1 MITGDT
7 MDNEIQT
14 ELNVGLS
21 EEEKEDL
28 EKLIK
33 EFKSEQFVSISG
45 ITLEDI
51 QDQVRSMGERLA
63 QLSEMLLKFDTR
75 LKSLYTI
82 LRLSYQKSEEMN
94 ERIDAVIKSIT
105 GMKNI

>member
-1 MITGDT
+1 
-7 MDNEIQT
+7 MDNQIPT

-33 EFKSEQFVSISG
+33 EFKSDQPGSISD
-45 ITLEDI
+45 ITLEDVQGQI
-51 QDQVRSMGERLA
+51 KSMGERLA
-63 QLSEMLLKFDTR
+63 QLSEMLLQSDTR
-75 LKSLYTI
+75 LKSLYKI
-82 LRLSYQKSEEMN
+82 LRLSYQKSEDMN
-94 ERIDAVIKSIT
+94 ERIDAIIKSIT

>member
-7 MDNEIQT
+7 MDNQIPT

-33 EFKSEQFVSISG
+33 EFKSEQPGSISD
-45 ITLEDI
+45 ITLEDVQGQI
-51 QDQVRSMGERLA
+51 KSMGERLA
-63 QLSEMLLKFDTR
+63 QLSEMLLQSDTR
-75 LKSLYTI
+75 LKSLYKI
-82 LRLSYQKSEEMN
+82 LRLSYQKSEDMN
-94 ERIDAVIKSIT
+94 ERIDAIIKSIT

>member
-1 MITGDT
+1 MIIGDI

-14 ELNVGLS
+14 ELNVGFS

-28 EKLIK
+28 ERLIT
-33 EFKSEQFVSISG
+33 EFKGKQSLSISG
-45 ITLEDI
+45 MTLEDV
-51 QDQVRSMGERLA
+51 QNRVRSMGEHFA

-82 LRLSYQKSEEMN
+82 SRLSYQKSEDMN
-94 ERIDAVIKSIT
+94 ERIDAIIKSIR

>member
-7 MDNEIQT
+7 MDNQIQT

-33 EFKSEQFVSISG
+33 EFKSEQPVSISD
-45 ITLEDI
+45 ITLEDVQGQI
-51 QDQVRSMGERLA
+51 RSMGERLA
-63 QLSEMLLKFDTR
+63 QLSEMLLQSDTR

-82 LRLSYQKSEEMN
+82 LRLSYQKSEDMN
-94 ERIDAVIKSIT
+94 ERIDAIIKSIT

>member
-1 MITGDT
+1 LITGDT
-7 MDNEIQT
+7 MDNQIPT

-33 EFKSEQFVSISG
+33 EFKSEQPVSISD
-45 ITLEDI
+45 ITLEDVQGQI
-51 QDQVRSMGERLA
+51 RSMGERLA
-63 QLSEMLLKFDTR
+63 QLSEMLLQSDTR

-82 LRLSYQKSEEMN
+82 LRLSYQKSEDMN
-94 ERIDAVIKSIT
+94 ERIDAIIKSIT

>member
-7 MDNEIQT
+7 MDNQIPT

-33 EFKSEQFVSISG
+33 EFKSEQPVSISG
-45 ITLEDI
+45 ITLEDV

-63 QLSEMLLKFDTR
+63 QLSEMLLQSDTR

-82 LRLSYQKSEEMN
+82 LRLSYQKSEDMN
-94 ERIDAVIKSIT
+94 ERIDAIIKSIT

>member
-14 ELNVGLS
+14 ELNIGLS

-33 EFKSEQFVSISG
+33 EFKGEQPVSISG
-45 ITLEDI
+45 ITLEDV

-63 QLSEMLLKFDTR
+63 QLSEMLLKFDKR
-75 LKSLYTI
+75 LTSLYTI
-82 LRLSYQKSEEMN
+82 SRLSYQKSEDMN
-94 ERIDAVIKSIT
+94 ERIDAIMKSIT

>member
-1 MITGDT
+1 MIIGDI

-14 ELNVGLS
+14 ELNVGFS

-28 EKLIK
+28 ERLIT
-33 EFKSEQFVSISG
+33 EFKGKQSLSISG
-45 ITLEDI
+45 MTLEDVQNQI
-51 QDQVRSMGERLA
+51 RSMGERFA

-82 LRLSYQKSEEMN
+82 SRLSYQKSEDMN
-94 ERIDAVIKSIT
+94 ERIDAIIKSIR

>member
-7 MDNEIQT
+7 MDNQIPT

-33 EFKSEQFVSISG
+33 EFKSEQPVSISD
-45 ITLEDI
+45 ITLEDVQGQI
-51 QDQVRSMGERLA
+51 RSMGERLA
-63 QLSEMLLKFDTR
+63 QLSEMLLQSDTR

-82 LRLSYQKSEEMN
+82 LRLSYQKSEDMN
-94 ERIDAVIKSIT
+94 ERIDAIIKSIT

>member
-1 MITGDT
+1 MIIGDT

-33 EFKSEQFVSISG
+33 EFKSEQPVSISG
-45 ITLEDI
+45 MTLEDV

-63 QLSEMLLKFDTR
+63 QLSEMLLKFDKR

-94 ERIDAVIKSIT
+94 ERIDAIIKSIR

>member
-7 MDNEIQT
+7 MDNEIQS

-21 EEEKEDL
+21 KKEEEDL
-28 EKLIK
+28 EKLIR
-33 EFKSEQFVSISG
+33 EFKSKQPVSISG
-45 ITLEDI
+45 MTLEDV
-51 QDQVRSMGERLA
+51 QDQVRSIGERIA
-63 QLSEMLLKFDTR
+63 QLSEMLLKFDKK

-82 LRLSYQKSEEMN
+82 SRLSYQKSEDMN
-94 ERIDAVIKSIT
+94 ERIDAIMKSIT